1 MLRDLRNLGPVSEKM
16 LFQAGIETEAQ
27 LKEMGSVAAY
37 CAVVRCAMSKPSLNL
52 LWAIE
57 GALTER
63 DWKEIA
69 HSERTSLLIAVDDFE
84 KRYLK

>member
-1 MLRDLRNLGPVSEKM
+1 MLRDLRNLVPASEKM

-37 CAVVRCAMSKPSLNL
+37 CVVVRYAMSKPSLNL